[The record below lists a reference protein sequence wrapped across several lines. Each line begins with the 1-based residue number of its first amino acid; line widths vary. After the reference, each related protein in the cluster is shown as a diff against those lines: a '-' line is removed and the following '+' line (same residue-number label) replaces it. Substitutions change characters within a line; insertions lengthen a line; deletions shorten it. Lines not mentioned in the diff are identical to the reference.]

1 MNEHDK
7 TIETHKIF
15 RTDDGEVS
23 MKRFRVFKLS
33 PVTDDFFRLFHAQWS
48 GDYPSVTVSSPV
60 VWPEDFEHPPSNLP
74 FQSSLESSVV
84 SLMLREQFGAYTAR
98 VIIPRAKLLSAQSD
112 WTESS
117 IRLFPLGRDVQGE
130 CAITG
135 TRWINEKLE
144 VFDFNEARVQRALAS
159 KCARGSGVSSS
170 LPFFHTIPMNQHK
183 NRYDNVLADDE
194 HIVGIRYEVRC
205 PVISDLL
212 RKF

>member
-1 MNEHDK
+1 
-7 TIETHKIF
+7 
-15 RTDDGEVS
+15 
-23 MKRFRVFKLS
+23 
-33 PVTDDFFRLFHAQWS
+33 
-48 GDYPSVTVSSPV
+48 
-60 VWPEDFEHPPSNLP
+60 
-74 FQSSLESSVV
+74 
-84 SLMLREQFGAYTAR
+84 MLRELFGTYTAR

-117 IRLFPLGRDVQGE
+117 IRLFPLDRDARGE
-130 CAITG
+130 CAVTG

-144 VFDFNEARVQRALAS
+144 VFDSNEACVQRALAS
-159 KCARGSGVSSS
+159 KCARGFGVSSP

-212 RKF
+212 RKFQ